1 MRAIRHENPEIQ
13 TTFFYIDI
21 QPLGKSFGSLL
32 RSCRQDPGMRL
43 IRSLPSRVDGDTLS
57 GDISVRFI
65 DALSGEIIEEAFGL
79 LVLSVG
85 MTPRW
90 DAEQVGDFLRLPRN
104 EEGFYRSPPEN
115 SGIFLSGACKGPRD
129 IGSSIVDAKA
139 TVQRIVHHLGGN

>member
-1 MRAIRHENPEIQ
+1 MRAIRHENPGIE
-13 TTFFYIDI
+13 TTLFYIDI
-21 QPLGKSFGSLL
+21 QPLGKSFAPLL
-32 RSCRQDPGMRL
+32 RFCRQDMGIRL
-43 IRSLPSRVDGDTLS
+43 IRSLPSRVDGDILS
-57 GDISVRFI
+57 GDISVRLV
-65 DALSGEIIEEAFGL
+65 DPLSGEIIEEAFDL

-90 DAEQVGDFLRLPRN
+90 DADQVGDFLHLPRN

-129 IGSSIVDAKA
+129 IGSSIIDAKA